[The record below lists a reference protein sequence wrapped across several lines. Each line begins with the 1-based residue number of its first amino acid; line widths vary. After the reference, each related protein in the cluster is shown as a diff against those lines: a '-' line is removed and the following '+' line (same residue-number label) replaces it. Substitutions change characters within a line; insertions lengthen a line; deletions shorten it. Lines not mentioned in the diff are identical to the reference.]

1 MTASIP
7 ANAGTQLNVN
17 PGQAVVRAVVPRTI
31 AVYGLGYIGLPTS
44 LAFAHA
50 GHRVAG
56 VDVNESTVAA
66 LNEGRVHI
74 YEEGLDEYYREARET
89 GRFSASLEP
98 TPAEVHLIAVPT
110 PVGADRRADLSF
122 VEAAS
127 RTIGT
132 VLKKGDLVVLESTVP
147 PRTCLDVVAPAI
159 QAVCGLVHGT
169 DYDLAHCPE
178 RVIPGRILIELFK
191 NDRIVG
197 GTSPEAAARAAE
209 LYRDFVTGEI
219 FETDTTTAEA
229 VKLMENTFRDVNIAL
244 ANELKSICLAIGADP
259 ADAIRLAN
267 RHPRVKIHQP
277 GIGVGGHCIPVDP
290 WFLAQAAP
298 DLARLIVTAR
308 GVNDARPLEVA
319 ADLLRRTAERQA
331 STLCLLGLAY
341 KPDVDDFRES
351 PAVQIVATLAKAH
364 PGPILVVEPYA
375 DVLPEELSGYSNV
388 RLVPLEEA
396 LAKADLVAGLVA
408 HRRFMESDVA
418 ALRTAGGALDY
429 AGLWP

>member
-7 ANAGTQLNVN
+7 ANAGTQLNIET
-17 PGQAVVRAVVPRTI
+17 GQAVVRSPASKTI

-56 VDVNESTVAA
+56 VEVNEATVEA

-89 GRFSASLEP
+89 GRFSASLQP

-110 PVGADRRADLSF
+110 PVGADRRADLSY

-127 RTIGT
+127 RTIGS

-159 QAVCGLVHGT
+159 QAVCGLVHGE

-178 RVIPGRILIELFK
+178 RVIPGLILIELFK

-197 GTSPEAAARAAE
+197 GTTPAAAARAAE

-219 FETDTTTAEA
+219 FQTDTTTAEA

-244 ANELKSICLAIGADP
+244 ANELKSICLSIGADP

-267 RHPRVKIHQP
+267 RHPRVNIHSP

-319 ADLLRRTAERQA
+319 AQLLRHTAKRQA
-331 STLCLLGLAY
+331 GTLCLLGLAY

-351 PAVQIVATLAKAH
+351 PAVQIVATIAQAH
-364 PGPILVVEPYA
+364 PGKVLVVEPYTQE
-375 DVLPEELSGYSNV
+375 LPEELSGYSNV
-388 RLVPLEEA
+388 QLVPLEEG
-396 LAKADLVAGLVA
+396 LAQADLVAGLVA
-408 HRRFMESDVA
+408 HRDFKEAGVA
-418 ALRTAGGALDY
+418 NRCAEKGALDY
-429 AGLWP
+429 AGLWR

>member
-7 ANAGTQLNVN
+7 VSAGTQLET
-17 PGQAVVRAVVPRTI
+17 GTGRAVVQSRVSRAI

-44 LAFAHA
+44 LAFAQA

-56 VDVNESTVAA
+56 IDVNEQTVAA

-74 YEEGLDEYYREARET
+74 YEDGLDGYYHEARAT

-98 TPAEVHLIAVPT
+98 TPAEIHLIAVPT
-110 PVGADRRADLSF
+110 PVSADRRADLSY

-127 RTIGT
+127 RSIGG
-132 VLKKGDLVVLESTVP
+132 VLEKGNLVVLESTVP

-159 QAVCGLVHGT
+159 HSVCGLVHGE

-178 RVIPGRILIELFK
+178 RVIPGRILIELFE

-197 GTSPEAAARAAE
+197 GTTPKAASRAAE
-209 LYRDFVTGEI
+209 LYRDFVRGEI

-244 ANELKSICLAIGADP
+244 ANELKAICISIGADP
-259 ADAIRLAN
+259 VDAIRLAN
-267 RHPRVKIHQP
+267 RHPRVDIHQP

-319 ADLLRRTAERQA
+319 ARLLRHTAERQA
-331 STLCLLGLAY
+331 GALCLLGLAY

-351 PAVQIVATLAKAH
+351 PAVQIAATIAQAH
-364 PGPILVVEPYA
+364 PGQVLVVEPYTQA
-375 DVLPEELSGYSNV
+375 LPDELSGYSNV
-388 RLVPLEEA
+388 QLVSLEEG

-408 HRRFMESDVA
+408 HRCFRESEVA
-418 ALRTAGGALDY
+418 SRCAQMKALDY
-429 AGLWP
+429 AGLWR